1 MNSYNQFDTEPKH
14 NILSDMLEYEPEVF
28 YHFIRA
34 PYGQKLFE
42 EWVGGAC
49 QTYHNYYSPALFQL
63 VMLTGKLRTAKKP
76 FFGCY
81 NPDGIPE
88 QLAMNIAKEIFRLK
102 PSPLETNYY
111 DVDLAKL
118 LGDYEDIKTLTYR
131 TGNSNLRKLIREEYQ
146 IPEPDRKA
154 SISYVGPPIPS
165 PAPSRAEA
173 ASDDEEEVPVSP
185 ATSLEDYVEDAV
197 ESVANDND
205 NDNNND
211 NNNDVD
217 SYIWSGR
224 VVAAP
229 PTYDGHIQNYIDN
242 LDEQNRMYEAAY
254 NSN

>member
-42 EWVGGAC
+42 EWVGGNC

-63 VMLTGKLRTAKKP
+63 VMLTGKLQTANKP
-76 FFGCY
+76 FFGSY
-81 NPDGIPE
+81 KPDGIPE

-111 DVDLAKL
+111 DIDLAKF
-118 LGDYEDIKTLTYR
+118 LGDYENIKTLTYR

-146 IPEPDRKA
+146 IPEPVRKA
-154 SISYVGPPIPS
+154 SISHVGPPIPS

-173 ASDDEEEVPVSP
+173 ASADEEEVPVSP

-197 ESVANDND
+197 ESVTNE
-205 NDNNND
+205 

-217 SYIWSGR
+217 NYIWSGK
-224 VVAAP
+224 VFPAP

-242 LDEQNRMYEAAY
+242 MDEYHRMYDAAY